1 MELAP
6 IPNLRR
12 SALKTENSSVIHVGV
27 SEWKTA
33 KHPDAL
39 RTTLGSCVGIVLYS
53 KKDRAG
59 GMCHALLDEPP
70 AGKIAQKGKYARTAI
85 EELLRELQRQGIDKA
100 NLTARLFGG
109 ASMFDSDKSKF
120 FHNIGESNVAVS
132 KATLEKEGIAV
143 IEEDVGGSSG
153 RTITFFLD
161 DGRILLRSGTQERYI
176 YKA

>member
-1 MELAP
+1 
-6 IPNLRR
+6 
-12 SALKTENSSVIHVGV
+12 
-27 SEWKTA
+27 
-33 KHPDAL
+33 
-39 RTTLGSCVGIVLYS
+39 
-53 KKDRAG
+53 
-59 GMCHALLDEPP
+59 MCHALLDEPP

-100 NLTARLFGG
+100 NLSARLFGG

-132 KATLEKEGIAV
+132 KATLAKEGIAV
-143 IEEDVGGSSG
+143 LEEDVGGSSG

-161 DGRILLRSGTQERYI
+161 DGRILLRGGTQERYI